1 MMMDTLHTLIVETLP
16 FALPL
21 FIMAIGGIYSERS
34 GVTNLAVEGLQ
45 GFGAF
50 MGAFAAVLVVKKF
63 MFFAPDSQ
71 MPMYIALLFA
81 FLGGMLFATIHSV
94 LCVKFKAN
102 QVISGVVINIL
113 ATALTGFLTSQL
125 NESIFGAASSQ
136 FKLIPS
142 ARFSVPLLSQIPIL
156 GAFFTNV
163 YPFEV
168 IIIVVALDRK
178 SVV

>member
-1 MMMDTLHTLIVETLP
+1 MYM
-16 FALPL
+16 
-21 FIMAIGGIYSERS
+21 GIWLS
-34 GVTNLAVEGLQ
+34 GAKNINFLTTST
-45 GFGAF
+45 
-50 MGAFAAVLVVKKF
+50 AAK
-63 MFFAPDSQ
+63 APIKAPKPWRPSTV
-71 MPMYIALLFA
+71 A

-142 ARFSVPLLSQIPIL
+142 ARFSVPLLSREDHKEILKGYGHVIDKGQIVSGRPGKAKDKA
-156 GAFFTNV
+156 GAQGAMATLLCLSFSGAS
-163 YPFEV
+163 PSMWM
-168 IIIVVALDRK
+168 APR
-178 SVV
+178 